1 VEHPVS
7 TVVHSAHRRY
17 TPADLW
23 RFREMLRSLVVRNLK
38 VKYQRS
44 LLGFVWTLL
53 NPLLTLGVLV
63 AVFDV
68 VVKIPVPQYWAFL
81 VSGYF
86 AWNFLLQVVSAGPY
100 VIMEHAGL
108 RRSVAFP
115 GEVLVLGAALARLV
129 EFAVEMTLALAA
141 LIVFRHHGVPA
152 SFALL
157 PLLVLLLVLL
167 SVGLMMPVAT
177 LAVFYRDVQHALP
190 IALMI
195 LFYISPVFYPARL
208 VPEAIRQFYF
218 LNPVAGLLTAFQT
231 VLYGGRLPPLSLLG
245 ELSITAIAT
254 CLLGYAV
261 FNRYQAVFAELI

>member
-1 VEHPVS
+1 MSASPVR
-7 TVVHSAHRRY
+7 VHGWY
-17 TPADLW
+17 TPAELW

-63 AVFDV
+63 VVFDH

-86 AWNFLLQVVSAGPY
+86 AWNFLLQVISAGPF

-115 GEVLVLGAALARLV
+115 GEVLVLGAALSRLV
-129 EFAVEMTLALAA
+129 EFAVEMTLALTA
-141 LIVFRHHGVPA
+141 LVLFHHHGVPA
-152 SFALL
+152 SFVFL
-157 PLLVLLLVLL
+157 PVLVLLLVLL
-167 SVGLMMPVAT
+167 AVGLMMPIAA
-177 LAVFYRDVQHALP
+177 LGVFYRDVQHALP
-190 IALMI
+190 ILLLI

-208 VPEAIRQFYF
+208 VPPALHQFYF
-218 LNPVAGLLTAFQT
+218 LNPVAGLLTLFQT
-231 VLYGGRLPPLSLLG
+231 VLYDGRMPSFALLG
-245 ELSITAIAT
+245 EQGLTAIVI
-254 CLLGYAV
+254 CLLGYV
-261 FNRYQAVFAELI
+261 IFNRYQAVFAELV